1 MADPIPFD
9 RELDFEYGRVDR
21 VSPLVRRLIA
31 NNPSPFTFKGTATY
45 IVGGDSVAVID
56 PGPDDDDHFAALAT
70 ALDGLTVSHILV
82 THTHRDH
89 SPLAARL
96 KALTGAQTYAYGP
109 HGSGKGRS
117 AVPAGDVRLDMGGD
131 RDFVPDVEVR
141 HGDVIEG
148 DGWTF
153 ESVFTPGH
161 TSNHM
166 SFALKEEPSLFAGDH
181 VMAWSTSVIAPP
193 DGNMAD
199 YMASLRMLL
208 ERSEDTYWP
217 THGPMIKD
225 ARAFVDKFIAHRN
238 ARENAVIARLKQ
250 GAATIDAMVPEI
262 YNGVDPGL
270 FPAAALSMLAHV
282 EHLVEKGVVETDGP
296 ITMQSQYR
304 LR

>member
-9 RELDFEYGRVDR
+9 RELDFEYGRADH

-45 IVGGDSVAVID
+45 IVGGDAVAVID
-56 PGPDDDDHFAALAT
+56 PGPDDDDHFAALAS

-96 KALTGAQTYAYGP
+96 KAMTGARTYAYGP
-109 HGSGKGRS
+109 HGSGRGNS
-117 AVPAGDVRLDMGGD
+117 TPPAGGVRLDMGGD
-131 RDFVPDVEVR
+131 RDFTPDVEVR
-141 HGDVIEG
+141 HGDIIEG
-148 DGWTF
+148 RGWTF
-153 ESVFTPGH
+153 DSVFTPGH

-166 SFALKEEPSLFAGDH
+166 SFALREEASLFAGDH

-208 ERSEDTYWP
+208 ERDEDTYWP
-217 THGPMIKD
+217 THGPKLRD
-225 ARAFVDKFIAHRN
+225 ARAFVDKYIAHRN
-238 ARENAVIARLKQ
+238 AREDAVVAMLKQ
-250 GAATIDAMVPEI
+250 GAATLDAMVPEI
-262 YNGVDPGL
+262 YKGLDPGL

-282 EHLVEKGVVETDGP
+282 EHLVEQGVVETDGP
-296 ITMQSQYR
+296 VTMQSRYR

>member
-9 RELDFEYGRVDR
+9 RELNFEYGRVDR

-56 PGPDDDDHFAALAT
+56 PGPDDDEHFAALAS

-96 KALTGAQTYAYGP
+96 KALTGAKTYAYGP

-131 RDFVPDVEVR
+131 RDFVPDMEVR

-148 DGWTF
+148 RDWTF
-153 ESVFTPGH
+153 EAVFTPGH

-166 SFALKEEPSLFAGDH
+166 SFALKEEPALFAGDH

-208 ERSEDTYWP
+208 DRDEDVYWP
-217 THGPMIKD
+217 THGPKLED

-238 ARENAVIARLKQ
+238 ARENAVIARLRQ

-262 YNGVDPGL
+262 YKGVDPGL

-282 EHLVEKGVVETDGP
+282 EHLVEQGVVETDGP
-296 ITMQSQYR
+296 VTMQSQYR

>member
-31 NNPSPFTFKGTATY
+31 NNPSPFTFKGTATF

-56 PGPDDDDHFAALAT
+56 PGPDDDDHFAALT
-70 ALDGLTVSHILV
+70 SALDGLTVSHILV

-96 KALTGAQTYAYGP
+96 KALTGAKTYAYGP
-109 HGSGKGRS
+109 HGSGKTGS
-117 AVPAGDVRLDMGGD
+117 PASTGDVRLDMGGD
-131 RDFVPDVEVR
+131 QDFLPDVEVR

-148 DGWTF
+148 NGWTF

-166 SFALKEEPSLFAGDH
+166 SFALKEEPSIFAGDH

-208 ERSEDTYWP
+208 ERDEDVYWP
-217 THGPMIKD
+217 THGPKIGN

-238 ARENAVIARLKQ
+238 AREDALVERLRQ
-250 GAATIDAMVPEI
+250 GAATIDAIVPEI
-262 YNGVDPGL
+262 YKGVDPRL

-282 EHLVEKGVVETDGP
+282 EHLVEKGIVETDGP
-296 ITMQSQYR
+296 VTLQSRYR